1 MKSPVL
7 AVLAASLA
15 ALHPIAF
22 PGGKGGIGFDDFTF
36 APGIHRVL
44 VPGGCTGKLMLID
57 PASQT
62 TTIVSGFS
70 SAASYAG
77 GHGEGIT
84 SADEGH
90 GVIFVTDRT
99 SRQLNVIDEVS
110 RQIIATT
117 TLASG
122 PDYVRFVDE
131 TNEVWVTEP
140 RAHRIEVFSTN
151 GKIEPL
157 SRSFAGEGKG
167 EGAAVLTHSGF
178 IDVPGGP
185 ESLVIDHSR
194 KRAYTNLWTDSSI
207 AIDLAARKIVARWP
221 NGCAGSRGLALDDQR
236 GFLFVGCD
244 EGRASV
250 LSTADGRRL
259 GSASS
264 GKGVDIIAYNR
275 RLAHLYLPGGD
286 SASMATIGI
295 ASDGAATV
303 LGTMPTAHDSHCVAT
318 DDRDQVYVCDPGPAR
333 ILVFKDSL
341 PNFASP

>member
-1 MKSPVL
+1 VKPFLL
-7 AVLAASLA
+7 AVLAATLA
-15 ALHPIAF
+15 ALSPIAF
-22 PGGKGGIGFDDFTF
+22 PGGEGGIGFDDLTF

-44 VPGGCTGKLMLID
+44 VPGGRTGKLMLID
-57 PASQT
+57 PASQA

-70 SAASYAG
+70 AATSYGG

-90 GVIFVTDRT
+90 GVIFVTDRS
-99 SRQLNVIDEVS
+99 SRQLNVVDELS

-117 TLASG
+117 PLASG

-140 RAHRIEVFSTN
+140 RAHGIEVFSIKS
-151 GKIEPL
+151 KIEPL
-157 SRSFAGEGKG
+157 SGSPAGEGKG
-167 EGAAVLTHSGF
+167 EGAAVLAHSGF

-207 AIDLAARKIVARWP
+207 AIDLAERKIVARWP
-221 NGCAGSRGLALDDQR
+221 NGCAGSRGLALDEQR
-236 GFLFVGCD
+236 GFLFAGCD

-250 LSTADGRRL
+250 LSTTDGSRL

-264 GKGVDIIAYNR
+264 GAGVDIIAYNR

-286 SASMATIGI
+286 GATMATIGI
-295 ASDGAATV
+295 AADGAATV
-303 LGTMPTAHDSHCVAT
+303 LGTVPTAHDSHCVTT

-341 PNFASP
+341 PISR